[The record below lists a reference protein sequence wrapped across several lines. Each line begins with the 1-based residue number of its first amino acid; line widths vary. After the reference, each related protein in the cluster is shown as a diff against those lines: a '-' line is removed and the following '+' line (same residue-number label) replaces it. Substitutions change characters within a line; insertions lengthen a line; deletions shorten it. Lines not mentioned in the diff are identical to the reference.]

1 MIAAP
6 LRQFLVKSGIAPCRI
21 VAAVSGG
28 ADSTALL
35 LGLTELR
42 DDGFDVECAHVN
54 HRLRGADSD
63 GDEAFVRTL
72 CAELGVVL
80 HVEDGTLDA
89 QRVRDRGI
97 EAAARDVRYA
107 RLTAVRE
114 RRDARFVATA
124 HQQNDQAE
132 TVLMR
137 LLTGSGI
144 AGLRGIHPVRG
155 DGFLRPLLDVTRDE
169 LEAYLRARNVTPRFD
184 RSNDDP
190 RFLRNRVRAM
200 LRELGGIEQLAN
212 VAEQARALWPLV
224 ERAIDAAEDII
235 ARDNETRFASL
246 PDDEWLR
253 GALLQRHIRRLDPEA
268 RDFDAQRL
276 ARALGESRRVSVTR
290 NVELVE
296 DGGWVLRRALTSS
309 AAQETG
315 TWTIRS
321 SPVPVG
327 GAPTAP
333 RRGRQLVQLP
343 TGAVPDFVVRTRQAG
358 DRFQPLGMP
367 QPKKLKDFLI
377 DRKIAASLRDRLPL
391 LLWNGEIVWIG
402 GVEVSETFK
411 VTEPAAGDLYEV
423 WMERTELAPVFSAE
437 AIAARVRELG
447 SEIRGDAGESEVFL
461 LGILKGTSV
470 FLADLLRAVP
480 GEVSYGYIDVVRDA
494 ADTHGTDALEI
505 DFLSFTDIRDRNVYL
520 LKDVVNTG
528 VIENY
533 LLTQL
538 RMHAPAS
545 IRLVALLDRTDART
559 VDIQADFRAF
569 TVIDGTFA
577 GYGLE
582 HERRFANEP
591 FIGRV
596 D

>member
-1 MIAAP
+1 MIPAE
-6 LRQFLVKSGIAPCRI
+6 LRQFFVKSSVGPCRI

-35 LGLTELR
+35 FGLAELR
-42 DDGFDVECAHVN
+42 GDGFEVQCAHVN
-54 HRLRGADSD
+54 HHLRGADSES
-63 GDEAFVRTL
+63 DEAFVREL
-72 CAELGVVL
+72 CARLGVIV
-80 HVEDGTLDA
+80 HVEDGALDEGA
-89 QRVRDRGI
+89 VRAHGI
-97 EAAARDVRYA
+97 EAAAREVRYA
-107 RLTAVRE
+107 RLRALRE
-114 RRDARFVATA
+114 RTGARFVATA

-144 AGLRGIHPVRG
+144 AGLRGIHPIRD
-155 DGFLRPLLDVTRDE
+155 DGFIRPLLDVTRTE
-169 LEAYLRARNVTPRFD
+169 VEAFLETRNVTPRFD

-190 RFLRNRVRAM
+190 RFLRNRVRAI
-200 LRELGGIEQLAN
+200 LRELGGIEQLAK

-224 ERAIDAAEDII
+224 ERAIDEAEAVVASDG
-235 ARDNETRFASL
+235 ETRFTSM

-268 RDFDAQRL
+268 RDFDAQRI
-276 ARALGESRRVSVTR
+276 ARELGGSRRVSVTKT
-290 NVELVE
+290 VELIQE
-296 DGGWVLRRALTSS
+296 DVWVLRRRETSTTDS
-309 AAQETG
+309 
-315 TWTIRS
+315 WTIRFA
-321 SPVPVG
+321 PVER
-327 GAPTAP
+327 AAN
-333 RRGRQLVQLP
+333 RLRRQLVQLP
-343 TGAVPDFVVRTRQAG
+343 KGAAPEFTIRTRQAG
-358 DRFQPLGMP
+358 DRFQPLGMA
-367 QPKKLKDFLI
+367 QAKKLKDFLI
-377 DRKIAASLRDRLPL
+377 DRKIAADVRDRLPL
-391 LLWNGEIVWIG
+391 LLWNSEIVWIA
-402 GVEVSETFK
+402 GVEVSEAFK
-411 VTEPAAGDLYEV
+411 VTEPGAGDLYEV
-423 WMERTELAPVFSAE
+423 WMEKTEPAPVFSAE
-437 AIAARVRELG
+437 AIAARIRELG
-447 SEIRGDAGESEVFL
+447 AELRNDAGTAEVFL

-470 FLADLLRAVP
+470 FMADLLRATP
-480 GEVSYGYIDVVRDA
+480 GDVSYGYVDVVRDA
-494 ADTHGTDALEI
+494 ADAHGTDALEI
-505 DFLSFTDIRDRNVYL
+505 DFLSFTDIRGRNVYL

-569 TVIDGTFA
+569 TIDDGTFA

-582 HERRFANEP
+582 HERRFGNLP